1 MEEIHWTRLKVGI
14 IFAILSL
21 ILAYVMSVI
30 LYPLWLAGTVR
41 KELTLIMGIAGFL
54 IYAYFLGWLVLYV
67 AKEFGK

>member
-1 MEEIHWTRLKVGI
+1 LEEIHWTRLKVGI